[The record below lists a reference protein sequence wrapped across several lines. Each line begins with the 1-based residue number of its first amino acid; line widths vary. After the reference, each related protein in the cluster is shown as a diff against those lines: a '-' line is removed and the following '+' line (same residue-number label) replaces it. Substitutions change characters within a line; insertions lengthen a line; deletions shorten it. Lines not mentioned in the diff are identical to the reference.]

1 MHRRRS
7 VVSPSLIL
15 WLCVALCCLRMS
27 GAAAAEPGPTPTQT
41 EVNRLQELF
50 QTKKPEALE
59 QMKAVLEGLPADADE
74 GDRREALVSM
84 VGMLM
89 ASGEQDQARKLN
101 ANLSGLGARYGDDKA
116 TAMAMTYQTWLLLKE
131 ARYEEARTVI
141 EMGLPVAARTADK
154 KLLSIV
160 NGMAAVVYDNL
171 GNSHAALQHQLVALD
186 ALDALESRD
195 RQVEQNRASSMNHVS
210 IIYRNLKD
218 LPLAMEYNERATKL
232 AQQLDAQL
240 LLATLANERGAIYVD
255 MGNLPQASASFLE
268 ALSLARKISSFRV
281 EAFVL
286 RNLADL
292 ALTENNYADCEKYS
306 QLAKP
311 LSQLVDDADVTAQ
324 VDFYIGVCHMGLG
337 AVARGA
343 VEANGAIDFFRKA
356 KADRDVEKMLGQLA
370 TAYEKANM
378 HREAVDVLQE
388 QRRLT
393 AKLFQSDRDRAV
405 SQLKAEFEIS
415 ERQKRIDAL
424 EQKNRLQGEEIK
436 VKSLERVIAFLAMIF
451 AGIVAVVLIR
461 AKEDSRRQA
470 QLQNRNKSKFVA
482 DAAHD
487 LRQPMQAIGN
497 LLEAAQHAIAREDL
511 PKSRELVDFAQMAAQ
526 NMRSSFDSVLEIS
539 RLESGLI
546 VADYSNFDLTAM
558 MAEIM
563 QMLMPLADQRGVCIR
578 TRFAKGRQLYVHS
591 DRHLLSRV
599 VHNLL
604 ANAIKYSDPAKKNAT
619 VIVGV
624 VSLPD
629 RCRVDIVD
637 NGIGIPD
644 AERENIFKP
653 YFQIHNP
660 ERDRERGLGLGL
672 SIVNSI
678 MHLLDHHG
686 MRLSSVEGSGTRFSL
701 DIPKAGGNAV
711 HAPEIHAADSS
722 ALSDVAGLYVLYV
735 EDDMLVRT
743 ATEALFREY
752 GILCESANS
761 FDDLMATLPALE
773 RMPDIVLSDFS
784 LPGKRTARD
793 VLDAVAAEFGERIPS
808 IVLSGDSEQN
818 ASLQNTGADLVLRKP
833 LSATV
838 LLNEM
843 RKLCLPAETGA

>member
-1 MHRRRS
+1 M
-7 VVSPSLIL
+7 
-15 WLCVALCCLRMS
+15 WCLRMH
-27 GAAAAEPGPTPTQT
+27 GATAAEPGPTPTQT

-50 QTKKPEALE
+50 QTKKPEALA
-59 QMKAVLEGLPADADE
+59 QMASVLEQLPADARPD
-74 GDRREALVSM
+74 DRREALVSM
-84 VGMLM
+84 IGMLM
-89 ASGEQDQARKLN
+89 VSGERDQARKLN
-101 ANLSGLGARYGDDKA
+101 ADLRVLGARYGDDKA
-116 TAMAMTYQTWLLLKE
+116 IAMAMTFQTWLLLKE
-131 ARYEEARTVI
+131 AKYEEARNVI
-141 EMGLPVAARTADK
+141 EPGLTVAARTGDK
-154 KLLSIV
+154 KLQSVV

-171 GNSHAALQHQLVALD
+171 GNSHAALQHQLIALD

-195 RQVEQNRASSMNHVS
+195 RQVELNRASTMNHVS

-218 LPLAMEYNERATKL
+218 LPLAMDYNERATKL
-232 AQQLDAQL
+232 ARQLDAQL
-240 LLATLANERGAIYVD
+240 LLATLANERGVIYVD
-255 MGNLPQASASFLE
+255 MGILRQASTSFLE
-268 ALSLARKISSFRV
+268 ALSLARKTSSVRV

-292 ALTENNYADCEKYS
+292 ALTENHYADCEKYS
-306 QLAKP
+306 QLARP
-311 LSQLVDDADVTAQ
+311 LSQLADDADVTAQ
-324 VDFYIGVCHMGLG
+324 ADFYIGVCHMGLG
-337 AVARGA
+337 IARGA
-343 VEANGAIDFFRKA
+343 AEANGAIDFFRKA
-356 KADRDVEKMLGQLA
+356 KADRNVEKMLGQLA

-388 QRRLT
+388 QRVLT

-415 ERQKRIDAL
+415 ERQKRIVAL
-424 EQKNRLQGEEIK
+424 EQKNRLQEEEIK
-436 VKSLERVIAFLAMIF
+436 VKNLERVIAFLAMIF
-451 AGIVAVVLIR
+451 AGVVAVVLIR
-461 AKEDSRRQA
+461 AKEGSRRRA

-558 MAEIM
+558 MSEIV
-563 QMLMPLADQRGVCIR
+563 QMLKPLADQRGVCIR
-578 TRFAKGRQLYVHS
+578 TRFAKERQLYVDS
-591 DRHLLSRV
+591 DRHLLARV

-619 VIVGV
+619 VIVGI

-629 RCRVDIVD
+629 RCRIDIVD
-637 NGIGIPD
+637 NGIGIPE

-686 MRLSSVEGSGTRFSL
+686 MTLSSVEGSGTRFSL
-701 DIPKAGGNAV
+701 DIPKAGENAV
-711 HAPEIHAADSS
+711 HDPEIHAAAGSPLPDI
-722 ALSDVAGLYVLYV
+722 AGLYVLYV

-752 GILCESANS
+752 GILCESAKS

-793 VLDAVAAEFGERIPS
+793 VLDAVAAEFGARIPS
-808 IVLSGDSEQN
+808 IVLSGDSEQT

-843 RKLCLPAETGA
+843 RKLCLPAETGV